1 MFTTC
6 AGLFCLFISVLLL
19 EIQLSE
25 VEGWDVIS
33 HFNSVTFISVLLLEI
48 QLSEVEGWDV
58 INQFDS
64 ATFISV
70 LLLRDP
76 VIRGRGLGCY

>member
-1 MFTTC
+1 
-6 AGLFCLFISVLLL
+6 L

-25 VEGWDVIS
+25 VEVWDVINQ
-33 HFNSVTFISVLLLEI
+33 FNSVTFISVLLLEI

>member
-25 VEGWDVIS
+25 VEGWDVI
-33 HFNSVTFISVLLLEI
+33 
-48 QLSEVEGWDV
+48 
-58 INQFDS
+58 NQFNS
-64 ATFISV
+64 ATFIFV